1 MKRNLLSIGMLALML
16 VFSAR
21 SFAQNTYTM
30 VTSASGLEAGA
41 RYILVG
47 FDDDGNAYAMSYQ
60 KSNNRHAVSVSEA
73 GGTITT
79 TIATN
84 PDSQTEVF
92 EFELGGSTGEWTIY
106 DPLREG
112 YLNAPGG
119 GNYLKTQSTLTDNG
133 KWDITIGANGAGV
146 PVSLGAVDQRY
157 MRFNLN
163 AANGTPL
170 FGCYKESSN
179 IIAEVYFFKAG
190 QAQINPEPSNYPTN
204 FSADADM
211 LDVTLTWND
220 ATGAQLPDRY
230 LVVASTGNIT
240 VPTDGTPVPNSEMA
254 INVNPGVQTA
264 TFSNLDGNTT
274 YHFAIFPY
282 TNAGANIDYKTDGTY
297 PTATVTTEEV
307 YALLNETF
315 DADLGVF
322 TAYDVYGDQT
332 WTQKTYNGNGYANM
346 NGYANGVN
354 NQNEDWL
361 ISPAIQCGFQDIMLS
376 FSTAMKFDGNPLSVL
391 VSTDYDG
398 ESEPSEYT
406 WTEITYAFDFSTG
419 DYEWVESGEY
429 NLYPIVGGDVF
440 YVAFVYTSSSEAANS
455 WEVDNVAII
464 SFGAISVSENMNAFV
479 TVYPNPA
486 KDMISFTL
494 NQDAQVAVYDMS
506 GRMVSEKNCMEGRV
520 NYEVSSLENG
530 VYFVNFNYADGQKA
544 VAKFVKL

>member
-21 SFAQNTYTM
+21 SFAQTTYTM
-30 VTSASGLEAGA
+30 ITSASGLEAGA
-41 RYILVG
+41 KYILVG

-60 KSNNRHAVSVSEA
+60 KSNNRHAVMVSEA
-73 GGTITT
+73 GGSITT
-79 TIATN
+79 TVATD
-84 PDSQTEVF
+84 PDSQTDVF

-106 DPLREG
+106 DPLKDG

-133 KWDITIGANGAGV
+133 KWDITIDANGAGV
-146 PVSLGAVDQRY
+146 PISNGAVEQHI

-163 AANGTPL
+163 ASNGTPL
-170 FGCYKESSN
+170 FGCYKETSN

-204 FSADADM
+204 FTANAAA

-230 LVVASTGNIT
+230 LVVASTGNIS

-254 INVNPGVQTA
+254 VNVNSGVQTA
-264 TFSNLDGNTT
+264 VFSGLNGNTT

-297 PTATVTTEEV
+297 PTATVTTDDV
-307 YALLNETF
+307 HILLNETF
-315 DADLGVF
+315 ESNLGVF

-332 WTQKTYNGNGYANM
+332 WLQKTYNGNGYANM
-346 NGYANGVN
+346 NGYANEVYN
-354 NQNEDWL
+354 ANEDWL
-361 ISPAIQCGFQDIMLS
+361 ISPAMNGEYASIMMS
-376 FSTAMKFDGNPLSVL
+376 FSTAMKFDGEPLQVMI
-391 VSTDYDG
+391 STDYDG
-398 ESEPSEYT
+398 QSEPSDFT
-406 WTEITYAFDFSTG
+406 WENISDMFDYSAG
-419 DYEWVESGEY
+419 NYEWVESGAIDIESFA
-429 NLYPIVGGDVF
+429 GETF
-440 YVAFVYTSSSEAANS
+440 YIAFVYTCTNEAAS
-455 WEVDNVAII
+455 AWEVDNVLIMA
-464 SFGAISVSENMNAFV
+464 SEPLAVAENEATMLS
-479 TVYPNPA
+479 VYPNPA

-506 GRMVSEKNCMEGRV
+506 GRLVSEKNCMEGLV
-520 NYEVSSLENG
+520 NYEVSGLENG
-530 VYFVNFNYADGQKA
+530 VYFVNFSFADGHKA
-544 VAKFVKL
+544 VSKFVKF

>member
-21 SFAQNTYTM
+21 SFAQTTYTM
-30 VTSASGLEAGA
+30 ITSASGLEAGA
-41 RYILVG
+41 KYILVG

-60 KSNNRHAVSVSEA
+60 KSNNRHAVTVSEA
-73 GGTITT
+73 GGSITT

-84 PDSQTEVF
+84 PDSQTDVF

-133 KWDITIGANGAGV
+133 KWDITIDANGAGV

-204 FSADADM
+204 FSANGGF
-211 LDVTLTWND
+211 LDVTLTWID

-240 VPTDGTPVPNSEMA
+240 VPADGTPVPNSEMA
-254 INVNPGVQTA
+254 INVNPGVQFA

-282 TNAGANIDYKTDGTY
+282 TNAGANIDYKTDGAY
-297 PTATVTTEEV
+297 PTATATTADV
-307 YALLNETF
+307 YVLLNETF

-376 FSTAMKFDGNPLSVL
+376 FSTAMKFDGNRLGVL

-455 WEVDNVAII
+455 WEVDNVAIN
-464 SFGAISVSENMNAFV
+464 SFGAISVSENMIAFV

-506 GRMVSEKNCMEGRV
+506 GRLVSEKSCMEGVV
-520 NYEVSSLENG
+520 NYEVSILENG
-530 VYFVNFNYADGQKA
+530 VYFINFRYNDGSMS
-544 VAKFVKL
+544 VTKFVKM

>member
-21 SFAQNTYTM
+21 SFAQTTYTM
-30 VTSASGLEAGA
+30 ITSASGLEAGA
-41 RYILVG
+41 KYILVG

-60 KSNNRHAVSVSEA
+60 KSNNRHAVTVSEA
-73 GGTITT
+73 GGSITT

-84 PDSQTEVF
+84 PDSQTDVF

-133 KWDITIGANGAGV
+133 KWDITIDANGAGV

-204 FSADADM
+204 FSADAGM
-211 LDVTLTWND
+211 LDVVLTWND

-240 VPTDGTPVPNSEMA
+240 VPTDGTPVPNGEMA

-376 FSTAMKFDGNPLSVL
+376 FSTAMKFDGNRLGVL

-464 SFGAISVSENMNAFV
+464 SSGAISVNENMNAFV

-544 VAKFVKL
+544 VAKFVKF

>member
-16 VFSAR
+16 IFSAR

-41 RYILVG
+41 KYILVG

-163 AANGTPL
+163 AANNSPL

-204 FSADADM
+204 FSADAGM
-211 LDVTLTWND
+211 LDVVLTWND

-240 VPTDGTPVPNSEMA
+240 VPADGTPVPNSEMA

-297 PTATVTTEEV
+297 PTATATTADV
-307 YALLNETF
+307 YVLLNEGF
-315 DADLGVF
+315 ESDLGVF

-332 WTQKTYNGNGYANM
+332 WLQKTYNGNGYANM
-346 NGYANGVN
+346 NGYANNVYN
-354 NQNEDWL
+354 ENEDWL
-361 ISPAIQCGFQDIMLS
+361 ISPAMNGEYASIMMS
-376 FSTAMKFDGNPLSVL
+376 FSTAMKFDGEPLQVMI
-391 VSTDYDG
+391 STDYDG
-398 ESEPSEYT
+398 QSEPSDFT
-406 WTEITYAFDFSTG
+406 WENITDMFDYSTG
-419 DYEWVESGEY
+419 NYEWVESGAIDIESFA
-429 NLYPIVGGDVF
+429 GATF
-440 YVAFVYTSSSEAANS
+440 YIAFVYTCTSEMASA
-455 WEVDNVAII
+455 WEVDNVLII
-464 SFGAISVSENMNAFV
+464 ASEPLTVAENESAMLS
-479 TVYPNPA
+479 VYPNPA

-506 GRMVSEKNCMEGRV
+506 GRMVSEKSCMEGLV

-544 VAKFVKL
+544 VAKFVKF